1 MIKVVVA
8 DDHRLVRQMFRSTLS
23 CEDDMEIVEEADCGT
38 SAIEVTKRCQPDV
51 LILDMNLPDKSGLEV
66 IRTLKP
72 EMSELKILVLT
83 AVEEEQVLFESL
95 AAGAQG
101 YLLKDS
107 DVEEVLVAIRD
118 LHAGRGHLHARSTMS
133 LLTEFQRTRMEATST
148 FPAQPSGEVRETLS
162 PREVEVLELIGYGYS
177 NADIGERLFIS
188 EKTVK
193 THVSNI
199 FRRLEIKTRISAATY
214 AVRHGLC
221 QEPSRY
227 ENR

>member
-1 MIKVVVA
+1 MIRVVVA

-23 CEDDMEIVEEADCGT
+23 CEDDMEIVEEADCGNT
-38 SAIEVTKRCQPDV
+38 AIEVTRRCRPDILV
-51 LILDMNLPDKSGLEV
+51 LDMNLPGKSGLEV

-72 EMSELKILVLT
+72 DMGELKILVLT
-83 AVEEEQVLFESL
+83 AVEEENVLFEAL

-118 LHAGRGHLHARSTMS
+118 LYEGRGHLHARSTMS
-133 LLTEFQRTRMEATST
+133 LLTEFQRTRLEADTVITSPT
-148 FPAQPSGEVRETLS
+148 EEVREILS

-177 NADIGERLFIS
+177 NADIGEKLFIS
-188 EKTVK
+188 ERTVK

-199 FRRLEIKTRISAATY
+199 LRRLEIKTRISAATY

-221 QEPSRY
+221 REPAKY

>member
-23 CEDDMEIVEEADCGT
+23 CEDDMEIVEEAETG
-38 SAIEVTKRCQPDV
+38 SEAIEVARKCRPDV

-66 IRTLKP
+66 IRSLKP
-72 EMSELKILVLT
+72 ELGDLKILVLT
-83 AVEEEQVLFESL
+83 AVEDEQVLFESL

-133 LLTEFQRTRMEATST
+133 LLTEFQRTRMEATT
-148 FPAQPSGEVRETLS
+148 VPSASSEEVRETLS

-177 NADIGERLFIS
+177 NADIGEKLFIS

>member
-1 MIKVVVA
+1 MIRVVVA

-23 CEDDMEIVEEADCGT
+23 CEDDMAIVAEAECGN
-38 SAIEVTKRCQPDV
+38 SAIEVTQKSRPDV

-72 EMSELKILVLT
+72 DMSDLKILVLT
-83 AVEEEQVLFESL
+83 AVEKENVLFEAL

-107 DVEEVLVAIRD
+107 DVEEVLAAIRD
-118 LHAGRGHLHARSTMS
+118 LHQGRGHLHARSTMS
-133 LLTEFQRTRMEATST
+133 LLNEFQRTRMEANTLVASE
-148 FPAQPSGEVRETLS
+148 PQEVKEILT
-162 PREVEVLELIGYGYS
+162 PREVEVLELVGYGYS
-177 NADIGERLFIS
+177 NSDIGEKLFIS
-188 EKTVK
+188 ERTVK

-199 FRRLEIKTRISAATY
+199 LRRLELKSRISAATY
-214 AVRHGLC
+214 AVRQGLC
-221 QEPSRY
+221 REPAKY